1 MHIALSVGGIYLFI
15 LLGWLAKLTFKEQMH
30 ERTLVLFS
38 IYFLQPILVFWGLTS
53 RSIDLS
59 VVEAPLLFA
68 GVTGAALLMS
78 LLFSRLLFHDQKDR
92 SIATVASIVGNTGNL
107 GIPLGIALFGEA
119 SVIYTS
125 IINMANVFLVNTVG
139 VYFYSRGNF
148 SIRQSLLN
156 IFRLPPIWFGFGAL
170 LFNYY
175 GFSIPA
181 DLQTPLKM
189 GAYATMVIQ
198 LAIFGMYLYSVEIK
212 KVDWRLFGFVTFM
225 KFVAIP
231 LMALLTLHF
240 YATAALVYNVVLL
253 ELIVP
258 LAVMNVNLA
267 ALYACKP
274 TVVTF
279 LVFSS
284 SVIFAFYIFLIL
296 PLFRTLL

>member
-1 MHIALSVGGIYLFI
+1 MHLLFSVGGIYLFI
-15 LLGWLAKLTFKEQMH
+15 LLGFFAKLTFREQIH

-53 RSIDLS
+53 QKIDFS
-59 VVEAPLLFA
+59 VVEAPLLFLA
-68 GVTGAALLMS
+68 VTGAALTLTLFFS
-78 LLFSRLLFHDQKDR
+78 HLLFMDRKAR

-107 GIPLGIALFGEA
+107 GIPLGMALFGEG

-148 SIRQSLLN
+148 SIKASFLN
-156 IFRLPPIWFGFGAL
+156 IFKLPPIWFGFLAL
-170 LFNYY
+170 FLNYQNIA
-175 GFSIPA
+175 IPA
-181 DLQTPLKM
+181 DFQTPLKM

-212 KVDWRLFGFVTFM
+212 RIDWKLFGFVTLT
-225 KFVAIP
+225 KFILIP
-231 LMALLTLHF
+231 LTALLLLS
-240 YATAALVYNVVLL
+240 YYSVSALVYNVVLL
-253 ELIVP
+253 ETIVP

-267 ALYACKP
+267 ALYDCKP
-274 TVVTF
+274 AVVTF

-284 SVIFAFYIFLIL
+284 SVIFMLYIF
-296 PLFRTLL
+296 PAMTLFK

>member
-1 MHIALSVGGIYLFI
+1 VHIFLSVGGIYLFI
-15 LLGWLAKLTFKEQMH
+15 LLGFFAKLTFKEQMH
-30 ERTLVLFS
+30 EKTLVLFS

-53 RSIDLS
+53 RKIDFS
-59 VVEAPLLFA
+59 VIEAPLLFMT
-68 GVTGAALLMS
+68 VTGAALGMS
-78 LLFSRLLFHDQKDR
+78 LLFSKLLFKEQKDR

-107 GIPLGIALFGEA
+107 GIPLGIALFGEQ

-125 IINMANVFLVNTVG
+125 IINMANVFLVNSVG

-148 SIRQSLLN
+148 SMRDSFFN
-156 IFRLPPIWFGFGAL
+156 IFKLPPIWFGFAAL
-170 LFNYY
+170 FLNYI
-175 GFSIPA
+175 GFSMPE
-181 DLQTPLKM
+181 DLQRPLKM

-212 KVDWRLFGFVTFM
+212 KIEWRLFSFVTFM

-231 LMALLTLHF
+231 LMALLILHF
-240 YATAALVYNVVLL
+240 YHVEALVYNVVLL

-267 ALYACKP
+267 ALYDCKP

-284 SVIFAFYIFLIL
+284 SVIFMIYIFWVLG
-296 PLFRTLL
+296 LFRL

>member
-1 MHIALSVGGIYLFI
+1 MHLLFSVGGIYLFI
-15 LLGWLAKLTFKEQMH
+15 LLGFFAKLTFKEQLH

-53 RSIDLS
+53 QKIDFS
-59 VVEAPLLFA
+59 VVEAPLLFLA
-68 GVTGAALLMS
+68 VTGAALLLTFS
-78 LLFSRLLFHDQKDR
+78 LSHLLFTDRKAR

-107 GIPLGIALFGEA
+107 GIPLGMALFGEG

-148 SIRQSLLN
+148 SIKTSFLN
-156 IFRLPPIWFGFGAL
+156 IFKLPPIWFGFLAL
-170 LFNYY
+170 LLNYFNLQ
-175 GFSIPA
+175 IP
-181 DLQTPLKM
+181 DDFETPLRM

-212 KVDWRLFGFVTFM
+212 RIDWKLFGFVTVT
-225 KFVAIP
+225 KFVIIP
-231 LMALLTLHF
+231 LTALVLLA
-240 YATAALVYNVVLL
+240 YYPLSALVYNVVLL
-253 ELIVP
+253 ETIVP

-267 ALYACKP
+267 ALYDCKP
-274 TVVTF
+274 AVVTF

-284 SVIFAFYIFLIL
+284 SVIFMIYIF
-296 PLFRTLL
+296 PAMTLFK

>member
-1 MHIALSVGGIYLFI
+1 
-15 LLGWLAKLTFKEQMH
+15 
-30 ERTLVLFS
+30 VLFS

-78 LLFSRLLFHDQKDR
+78 LLFSHLLFQDRKDR

-125 IINMANVFLVNTVG
+125 IINMANVFLVNSLG

-175 GFSIPA
+175 GFSVPA

-231 LMALLTLHF
+231 LMALSTLHF
-240 YATAALVYNVVLL
+240 YATDALVYNVVLL

-267 ALYACKP
+267 ALYECKP

-284 SVIFAFYIFLIL
+284 SVIFAFYIFMVL
-296 PLFRTLL
+296 PLFRTPL

>member
-1 MHIALSVGGIYLFI
+1 MHILLSIGGIYLFI
-15 LLGWLAKLTFKEQMH
+15 LLGFFAKFTFKEKMD
-30 ERTLVLFS
+30 EKTLVLFS

-53 RSIDLS
+53 QKIDLS
-59 VVEAPLLFA
+59 VVEAPALFVA
-68 GVTGAALLMS
+68 VTTIALLCSFIFSRM
-78 LLFSRLLFHDQKDR
+78 LFSGQKER

-107 GIPLGIALFGEA
+107 GIPLGIALFGEQ

-148 SIRQSLLN
+148 SIKESFLN
-156 IFRLPPIWFGFGAL
+156 IFKLPPIWFGIFAL
-170 LFNYY
+170 LLNY
-175 GFSIPA
+175 GGLSVPEH
-181 DLQTPLKM
+181 LQTPLKM

-212 KVDWRLFGFVTFM
+212 RMDWKLFSFVTFM
-225 KFVAIP
+225 KFVLIP
-231 LMALLTLHF
+231 LLAFGVLF
-240 YATAALVYNVVLL
+240 IYGVEDIVYNVVLL

-267 ALYACKP
+267 ALYDCKP
-274 TVVTF
+274 TIVTF

-284 SVIFAFYIFLIL
+284 SVIFMGYIFVIVGF
-296 PLFRTLL
+296 FRL

>member
-1 MHIALSVGGIYLFI
+1 MHIFLSLGGIYLFI
-15 LLGWLAKLTFKEQMH
+15 LLGFVAKFSFKKEIH

-53 RSIDLS
+53 HKIDFS
-59 VVEAPLLFA
+59 VIEAPSLFIV
-68 GVTGAALLMS
+68 VTTIALGMS
-78 LLFSRLLFHDQKDR
+78 LFFSKVLFKEQKER

-107 GIPLGIALFGEA
+107 GIPLGIALFGEG

-125 IINMANVFLVNTVG
+125 IINMANVFLVNSVG

-148 SIRQSLLN
+148 SIKESFYN
-156 IFRLPPIWFGFGAL
+156 IFKLPPIWFGFLAL
-170 LFNYY
+170 FLNYT
-175 GFSIPA
+175 GFRLYE

-212 KVDWRLFGFVTFM
+212 KIDWKLFGFVSIM
-225 KFVAIP
+225 KFIVIP
-231 LMALLTLHF
+231 LMALILLNYYF
-240 YATAALVYNVVLL
+240 VEDMVYNVVFL

-267 ALYACKP
+267 ALYNCKP
-274 TVVTF
+274 TIVTF
-279 LVFSS
+279 LVFST
-284 SVIFAFYIFLIL
+284 SVIFMLYIFLVIG
-296 PLFRTLL
+296 LFQNLS

>member
-1 MHIALSVGGIYLFI
+1 MHIFLSIGGIYLFI
-15 LLGWLAKLTFKEQMH
+15 LLGFFAKLTFKEQMH
-30 ERTLVLFS
+30 EKTLVLFS

-53 RSIDLS
+53 RKIDFS
-59 VVEAPLLFA
+59 VIEAPLLFMT
-68 GVTGAALLMS
+68 VTGVALGMS
-78 LLFSRLLFHDQKDR
+78 LLFSRLLFSGQKER

-107 GIPLGIALFGEA
+107 GIPLGIALFGEQ

-125 IINMANVFLVNTVG
+125 IINMANVFLVNSVG

-148 SIRQSLLN
+148 SMKDSFFN
-156 IFRLPPIWFGFGAL
+156 IFKLPPIWFGFLAL
-170 LFNYY
+170 LLNYM
-175 GFSIPA
+175 GFAMPE
-181 DLQTPLKM
+181 DLQQPLKM

-212 KVDWRLFGFVTFM
+212 KIEWRLFLFVTFM

-231 LMALLTLHF
+231 LMAMLILRF
-240 YATAALVYNVVLL
+240 YHVESLVYNVVLL

-267 ALYACKP
+267 ALYDCKP

-284 SVIFAFYIFLIL
+284 SVIFMIYIFWVLG
-296 PLFRTLL
+296 LFRL

>member
-1 MHIALSVGGIYLFI
+1 MHLLFSVGGIYLFI
-15 LLGWLAKLTFKEQMH
+15 LLGFFAKLTFREQIH

-53 RSIDLS
+53 QKIDFS
-59 VVEAPLLFA
+59 VVEAPLLFLT
-68 GVTGAALLMS
+68 VTGAALTLT
-78 LLFSRLLFHDQKDR
+78 LLFSHLLFTDRKAR

-107 GIPLGIALFGEA
+107 GIPLGMALFGEG

-148 SIRQSLLN
+148 SIKASFLN
-156 IFRLPPIWFGFGAL
+156 IFKLPPIWFGFLAL
-170 LFNYY
+170 FLNYQNIV
-175 GFSIPA
+175 IPA
-181 DLQTPLKM
+181 DFQTPLKM

-212 KVDWRLFGFVTFM
+212 RIDWKLFGFMTVT
-225 KFVAIP
+225 KFVLIP
-231 LMALLTLHF
+231 LTALLLLS
-240 YATAALVYNVVLL
+240 YYPVSALVYNVVLL
-253 ELIVP
+253 ETIVP

-267 ALYACKP
+267 ALYDCKP
-274 TVVTF
+274 SVVTF

-284 SVIFAFYIFLIL
+284 SVIFMIYIF
-296 PLFRTLL
+296 PVMTLFK

>member
-1 MHIALSVGGIYLFI
+1 MHIFFSVGGIYLFI
-15 LLGWLAKLTFKEQMH
+15 LLGFFAKLSFKEQMH
-30 ERTLVLFS
+30 ERSLVLFS

-53 RSIDLS
+53 RKIDFS
-59 VVEAPLLFA
+59 VVEAPLLFIA
-68 GVTGAALLMS
+68 VTGAALVMS
-78 LLFSRLLFHDQKDR
+78 FLFSHLLFQGQKER

-107 GIPLGIALFGEA
+107 GIPLGIALFGEQ

-125 IINMANVFLVNTVG
+125 IINMANVFLVNSVG

-148 SIRQSLLN
+148 SIRDSFLN
-156 IFRLPPIWFGFGAL
+156 IFKLPPIWFGFLAL
-170 LFNYY
+170 LCNYA
-175 GFSIPA
+175 GVTLHEA
-181 DLQTPLKM
+181 LQTPLKM

-212 KVDWRLFGFVTFM
+212 KIDWRLFSFVTFM

-231 LMALLTLHF
+231 LMALLILRLYHVD
-240 YATAALVYNVVLL
+240 ALVYNVVLL

-274 TVVTF
+274 AVVTF
-279 LVFSS
+279 LVFGTSL
-284 SVIFAFYIFLIL
+284 IFLFYIFAAMN
-296 PLFRTLL
+296 LFY

>member
-53 RSIDLS
+53 RSIDFS
-59 VVEAPLLFA
+59 VIEAPLLFIA
-68 GVTGAALLMS
+68 VTGVALLLS
-78 LLFSRLLFHDQKDR
+78 LLFSRLLFDGQKER

-107 GIPLGIALFGEA
+107 GIPLGIALFGEQ

-148 SIRQSLLN
+148 NIRQSLLN
-156 IFRLPPIWFGFGAL
+156 IFRLPPIWFGFAAL

-175 GFSIPA
+175 GFSVPA
-181 DLQTPLKM
+181 DLQIPLKM

-198 LAIFGMYLYSVEIK
+198 LAIFGMYLYSVEIRK
-212 KVDWRLFGFVTFM
+212 IDWRLFSFVTLM

-231 LMALLTLHF
+231 LMALLTLQL
-240 YATAALVYNVVLL
+240 YATDAMVYNVVLL

-267 ALYACKP
+267 ALYECKP

-284 SVIFAFYIFLIL
+284 SVIFAFYIFAVL
-296 PLFRTLL
+296 PLFRGLS

>member
-1 MHIALSVGGIYLFI
+1 MHVALSVGGIYLFI
-15 LLGWLAKLTFKEQMH
+15 LLGWLAKLTFKEQMY

-53 RSIDLS
+53 RKIDFS
-59 VVEAPLLFA
+59 VVEAPLLFTA
-68 GVTGAALLMS
+68 VTGAALMLS
-78 LLFSRLLFHDQKDR
+78 FLLSHLLFRDRKER

-107 GIPLGIALFGEA
+107 GIPLGIALFGEQ

-148 SIRQSLLN
+148 SIRDSFVN
-156 IFRLPPIWFGFGAL
+156 IFKLPPIWFGFAAL

-175 GFSIPA
+175 GFSVPHE
-181 DLQTPLKM
+181 LQRPLTM

-198 LAIFGMYLYSVEIK
+198 LAIFGMYLYSVEIRK
-212 KVDWRLFGFVTFM
+212 IDWRLFSFVTLM

-231 LMALLTLHF
+231 LTALVLLHL
-240 YATAALVYNVVLL
+240 YGVQEIVYNVVLL

-267 ALYACKP
+267 ALYDCKP

-279 LVFSS
+279 LVFGS
-284 SVIFAFYIFLIL
+284 SVLFLFYIFVAL
-296 PLFRTLL
+296 PLFV